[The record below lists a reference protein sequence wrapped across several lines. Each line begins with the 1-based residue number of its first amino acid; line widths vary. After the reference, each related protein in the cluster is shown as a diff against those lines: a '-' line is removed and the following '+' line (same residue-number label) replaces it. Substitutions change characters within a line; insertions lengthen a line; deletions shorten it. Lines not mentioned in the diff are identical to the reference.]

1 MYTARWKATFGNAHY
16 YWYHTE
22 VIQSP
27 DRAISIMFD
36 GINHSHTNVPLL
48 SKWTSHKTVSNRLI
62 GVKVLGIGTRS
73 CTCKWT
79 ISRRIKRIFFLDS
92 SVRLLF
98 KICVFRSVSWLS
110 HGGTPTKKLINFF
123 SVISTWLEKKM
134 KPFVQ
139 NSKVGRSWGLRPQRY
154 FIFSPTGIFWFR
166 HTLHFG
172 FEHNTAI
179 QLQAPPILI
188 PKAQGCGFAPF
199 QTLGHIWYLYLLS
212 NQHTFHR

>member
-1 MYTARWKATFGNAHY
+1 MDNFSANKKDFFFFWIPLSDFFSKFVFSEVYVGFLMGAH
-16 YWYHTE
+16 
-22 VIQSP
+22 P
-27 DRAISIMFD
+27 
-36 GINHSHTNVPLL
+36 
-48 SKWTSHKTVSNRLI
+48 
-62 GVKVLGIGTRS
+62 
-73 CTCKWT
+73 
-79 ISRRIKRIFFLDS
+79 RRNWSFFL
-92 SVRLLF
+92 VLYQLGWR
-98 KICVFRSVSWLS
+98 
-110 HGGTPTKKLINFF
+110 
-123 SVISTWLEKKM
+123 KKM

-139 NSKVGRSWGLRPQRY
+139 IHFLLEMLWRLNSKVGRSWGLRPQRY